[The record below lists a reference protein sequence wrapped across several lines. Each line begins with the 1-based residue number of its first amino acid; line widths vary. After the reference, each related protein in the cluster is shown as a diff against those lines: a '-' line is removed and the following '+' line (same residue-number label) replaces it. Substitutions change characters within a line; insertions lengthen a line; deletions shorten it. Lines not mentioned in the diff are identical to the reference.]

1 MIRALIFDCFG
12 VLYVDYGLAF
22 YEKHIP
28 NYEALKNE
36 IMEIDKQADYGFI
49 SNEEHDR
56 LIAELSG
63 LEYEFIRDNVKG
75 VHIRNELLMEKLKVL
90 RTNYKVGMLSNVNSG
105 GMDEF
110 FSKTEQTDYFD
121 EVVVSGDVGMIKPS
135 EEIFEYMAA
144 KLGVQPS
151 ECVMI
156 DDRLAN
162 YEGAIRAGMHA
173 VLYSSVG
180 QTMKDLQT
188 MGVRT
193 SA

>member
-28 NYEALKNE
+28 NYEARKNE

-75 VHIRNELLMEKLKVL
+75 VHIRNELLMEKLSAL
-90 RTNYKVGMLSNVNSG
+90 RTDYKVGMLSNVNSG
-105 GMDEF
+105 GMDDF
-110 FSKTEQTDYFD
+110 FSKTEQATLFD

-135 EEIFEYMAA
+135 EEIFEFMAA

-162 YEGAIRAGMHA
+162 YEGAKRAGMQA
-173 VLYSSVG
+173 VLYSSVA
-180 QTMKDLQT
+180 QTMKELEA
-188 MGVRT
+188 MGVHT